1 MSVRRSRAF
10 SYLSAKPAT
19 GAPLLL
25 MILVS
30 LAASPSAA
38 QRPELT
44 VDMIMQDPDT
54 WVGAW
59 PSKPFWNES
68 GDTLFFRWNPQGRF
82 ESDSLFR
89 VDPFDPEAEPVK
101 LTSEERRSLGPT
113 FNGWHHG
120 EHIYDAGFFR
130 KVYAKNGDVFVY
142 DVGSA
147 ETTRLT
153 RTRARESAPRFRL
166 NGDGVVFRRGMNLW
180 AIDRS
185 GATIQLTDLRA
196 GEPPDEPDLTDQ
208 DVFLR
213 EQQEALL
220 EVIRERK
227 RDEEAREA
235 QRVRDEAAEDWPPP
249 IYVGEHD
256 VEQLQ
261 IDPTE
266 RFATFILEEEIDESP
281 ETIVPAYVTESGY
294 VESIEARPKVGYP
307 TSHEALYVQ
316 DLAADTTYRVDLAQ
330 VLDHASEAGQ
340 MAGDTGESERR
351 EKQAGAS
358 ATPRDVDLSR
368 SHVSDTTQ
376 RRLYAYG
383 PYWSADGAHAV
394 VEIRAWDNKDRWIA
408 DLDPET
414 AELRV
419 IDHQHDE
426 AWLQAPGIASQGGR
440 STMGW
445 LPDDRTFFFHS
456 ERSGRSHLYAA
467 DLETGEVHQLTQG
480 DFDVYDA
487 LVSKDGRSWFFTSS
501 EGSPYERHFYTMPI
515 EGGERTR
522 FTKMEGHNDTALSPD
537 EQTLAVLHSYTNRP
551 PEVYVRPIDS
561 DSERRITH
569 STTPEWAA
577 YDWREAEI
585 VAFEAADGVDVPAQL
600 FIPEDSNGSAVLF
613 VHGAGYLQN
622 VHRWWSSY
630 FREYMFHN
638 LLADLGYTVMNVDY
652 RGSSGYGRDWRTSV
666 YRHMGGRDLQDYV
679 DASRFLAEEH
689 GIDPERTFIYGGSYG
704 GFITL
709 MALFTEPAHFG
720 GGAALRSVT
729 DWAHYH
735 YGYTAN
741 ILNTPMEDSL
751 AFARSSP
758 IYFAEGLEDP
768 LLIAHGMVDDNVH
781 FQDVVR
787 LAQRLIEL
795 GKRDWE
801 MAIYPV
807 EEHGFQEPA
816 SWADEYRRILKYI
829 RLSVGPPDAALL
841 EVPVL
846 RDSGPR
852 IDGASVEER

>member
-1 MSVRRSRAF
+1 
-10 SYLSAKPAT
+10 
-19 GAPLLL
+19 

-30 LAASPSAA
+30 RAAAPSAA
-38 QRPELT
+38 QESALT

-54 WVGAW
+54 WIGAW
-59 PSKPFWNES
+59 PSKPFWHES

-82 ESDSLFR
+82 EADSLFR

-101 LTSEERRSLGPT
+101 LTPEERRNLGPT
-113 FNGWHHG
+113 FDGWHHG
-120 EHIYDAGFFR
+120 EHVYAAGFTR
-130 KVYAKNGDVFVY
+130 KVYAREGDLFLY
-142 DVGSA
+142 DAGSA
-147 ETTRLT
+147 ETTRLS
-153 RTRARESAPRFRL
+153 RTRARESGPRFRP
-166 NGDGVVFRRGMNLW
+166 NGDGIVFRRGLNLW
-180 AIDRS
+180 AIEPS

-196 GEPPDEPDLTDQ
+196 GAAPDEPDLTTQ
-208 DVFLR
+208 DEFLR

-220 EVIRERK
+220 DVIGKRK

-235 QRVRDEAAEDWPPP
+235 ERERDEVAAGWPQTV
-249 IYVGEHD
+249 YVGDRE
-256 VEQLQ
+256 VEQIQ
-261 IDPTE
+261 IDPSE
-266 RFATFILEEEIDESP
+266 RFVTFILEDEIDDSP
-281 ETIVPAYVTESGY
+281 ATVVPTYVTESGY
-294 VESIEARPKVGYP
+294 VETIEARPKVGYP
-307 TSHEALYVQ
+307 TAHDEMYVQ
-316 DLAADTTYRVDLAQ
+316 DLAADTTYRVELAQ
-330 VLDHASEAGQ
+330 VL
-340 MAGDTGESERR
+340 
-351 EKQAGAS
+351 AGAELYS
-358 ATPRDVDLSR
+358 ATSSDESGRPSASSSSGADAADRHVDLSR
-368 SHVSDTTQ
+368 SHDSDTTG

-383 PYWSADGAHAV
+383 PFWSADGAHAV
-394 VEIRAWDNKDRWIA
+394 VEVRAWDNKDRWIA
-408 DLDPET
+408 ELDPET

-419 IDHQHDE
+419 LDHQHDE

-445 LPDDRTFFFHS
+445 LPDDRTFFFQS
-456 ERSGRSHLYAA
+456 EISGHSHLHAA
-467 DLETGEVHQLTQG
+467 DLESGEVRQLTRG
-480 DFDVYDA
+480 DFNVYDPM
-487 LVSKDGRSWFFTSS
+487 VSKDGRSWYFTSS
-501 EGSPYERHFYTMPI
+501 EGSPYERHFYRMPI

-522 FTKMEGHNDTALSPD
+522 LTHMQGHNDTALSPD

-551 PEVYVRPIDS
+551 PEVHVHPVDAPS
-561 DSERRITH
+561 ANRITH
-569 STTPEWAA
+569 SPTPEWAA
-577 YDWREAEI
+577 YDWREPEI
-585 VAFEAADGVDVPAQL
+585 IAFEAADGVDVPAQL
-600 FIPEDSNGSAVLF
+600 FLPEQPNGSAVLF

-638 LLADLGYTVMNVDY
+638 LLADLGYIVMNVDY

-679 DASRFLAEEH
+679 DASRYLAQEH

-704 GFITL
+704 GFITM
-709 MALFTEPAHFG
+709 MALFTEPQHFG

-807 EEHGFQEPA
+807 EEHGFQEPE

-829 RLSVGPPDAALL
+829 RLSVGPPDAARL
-841 EVPVL
+841 EVPIL
-846 RDSGPR
+846 RESGPNVDR
-852 IDGASVEER
+852 ATSSER